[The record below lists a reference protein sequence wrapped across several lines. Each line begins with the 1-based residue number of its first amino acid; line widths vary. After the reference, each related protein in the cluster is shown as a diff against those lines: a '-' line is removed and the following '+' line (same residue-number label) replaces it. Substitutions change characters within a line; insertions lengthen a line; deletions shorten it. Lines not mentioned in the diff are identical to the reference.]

1 MNQPPAY
8 LHPAAVENGR
18 FQNVVPTAV
27 TLPGSTLPSLWER
40 LTTRA
45 ELRPPHRLGPFLV
58 DTAVLA
64 PAPTAGLRAT
74 WLGHATVL
82 LDLDGCRLLTD
93 PVWAEYASPVQ
104 AFALRRFFDPPLALA
119 EVPPLDAV
127 LLSHNH
133 YDHFDPSTLRALA
146 SRTARFICPL
156 GLGAAL
162 RRVGVPAD
170 KITELDWT
178 ETAILPGGL
187 TVTALPARHFS
198 GRGLTDGN
206 RSLWVAYALRSPQ
219 HTVFFGGDSGPL
231 PGLFE
236 QIGAAHGPFDLILLP
251 IGAYD
256 PYAPFIH
263 LTPEQAVAA
272 HQALGG
278 RVLLPV
284 HWGTFDLSFHAWR
297 EPVERVVPA
306 AAAAQVPLWL
316 PAPGQLLTAG
326 HLSAKQVT
334 AWWQ

>member
-1 MNQPPAY
+1 MNPAPPY
-8 LHPAAVENGR
+8 LHPARVENGR
-18 FQNVVPTAV
+18 FQNVAPTAI

-45 ELRPPHRLGPFLV
+45 QLRPPHRLGPFPMDGAAL
-58 DTAVLA
+58 T
-64 PAPTAGLRAT
+64 PPPTAGLRAT

-104 AFALRRFFDPPLALA
+104 AFALRRFFAPPLVLA
-119 EVPPLDAV
+119 AVPPLDAV

-133 YDHFDPSTLRALA
+133 YDHFDPPTLRALA

-162 RRVGVPAD
+162 QRAGVPAG

-178 ETAILPGGL
+178 EPAALPGGL

-198 GRGLTDGN
+198 GRGLADEN
-206 RSLWVAYALRSPQ
+206 RTLWAAYALRGPR
-219 HTVFFGGDSGPL
+219 HRVFFGGDSGPL

-236 QIGAAHGPFDLILLP
+236 QIGAAHGPFDLTLLP
-251 IGAYD
+251 VGAYD

-278 RVLLPV
+278 RVIFPV

-297 EPVERVVPA
+297 EPVERVMSA
-306 AAAAQVPLWL
+306 ATAARVPLWL
-316 PAPGQLLTAG
+316 PAPGQVLAAG
-326 HLSAKQVT
+326 HLGEQQVT